1 MEYTHVGKTQRCKQ
15 NPERRWK
22 LDDSDRTEN
31 NVLLIDRGHTL
42 ITTAESRARLLKSGV
57 SVFSVPWN

>member
-1 MEYTHVGKTQRCKQ
+1 MQTEPGKKMKNWMTQIELK
-15 NPERRWK
+15 
-22 LDDSDRTEN
+22 N